1 MIELSHAQTLA
12 EVDHGRSGPE
22 IAAYFDLD
30 GTLVAGFTAAAF
42 IQHRLRQGELDANVV
57 AETLRLGL
65 EGILGRIHFE
75 EFLELSLGTLA
86 GRPAADLE
94 ALGRELFE
102 SEIRARLQA
111 PIVELVF
118 AHRDRGHLVVLA
130 SSATSFQVEPVARVL
145 GIEHVLCNRLA
156 VDLEGRLTGQMEG
169 PVIWAAGKA
178 RAAQAFAES
187 HGIVLSESYFYADGS
202 EDVASMYLV
211 GNPRPVN
218 PARRMRAA
226 AARRGWLVIRVP
238 ESPRV
243 RGVRPRGS
251 AMRERLMG
259 SLVRN
264 GSQS

>member
-22 IAAYFDLD
+22 VAAFFDLD

-57 AETLRLGL
+57 TETLRLGL

-75 EFLELSLGTLA
+75 EFLELSLGALA

-94 ALGRELFE
+94 ALGQELFE
-102 SEIRARLQA
+102 REIRARLHA

-118 AHRDRGHLVVLA
+118 AHRDHGHQVVLA

-145 GIEHVLCNRLA
+145 GIEHVLCNRLE
-156 VDLEGRLTGQMEG
+156 VDLDGRLTGRMQG

-202 EDVASMYLV
+202 EDVSSMYLV
-211 GNPRPVN
+211 GHPRPVN
-218 PARRMRAA
+218 PGRRMRAA
-226 AARRGWLVIRVP
+226 ATRRGWLVIRVP

-251 AMRERLMG
+251 AMRDRLMG
-259 SLVRN
+259 PLARSGN
-264 GSQS
+264 QS